1 MEANLLDTDKIVVKA
16 NKINLAVDRPSHE
29 EMICL
34 APRNWG
40 KTYYDYMT
48 GECVNR
54 NKGGVISTSIYRE
67 DDYMIDRIKK
77 YIINDK
83 AVIIFWK
90 DGNKTVAVC
99 DKEDTYDKELGFLI
113 AFFKYANRHE
123 SKSELKRLFTY
134 IKDENLKDY
143 LLIIFNRFT
152 FKDYEKSRKYLKNLK
167 EGTIYV
173 K

>member
-1 MEANLLDTDKIVVKA
+1 MEECVTLDSGEIKIVA
-16 NKINLAVDRPSHE
+16 HNINLINE
-29 EMICL
+29 EPCQSIACSIGG
-34 APRNWG
+34 RGYG
-40 KTYYDYMT
+40 KTYQEYMT
-48 GECVNR
+48 GECI
-54 NKGGVISTSIYRE
+54 NKENFRKE
-67 DDYMIDRIKK
+67 DNMLDRIKK

-99 DKEDTYDKELGFLI
+99 DEEDKYDKELGFLI
-113 AFFKYANRHE
+113 AFFKYVNRHE

-152 FKDYEKSRKYLKNLK
+152 FKNYEKSRKYLKNLK
-167 EGTIYV
+167 EGTVNV

>member
-1 MEANLLDTDKIVVKA
+1 MEIITLDTGKIELKA
-16 NKINLAVDRPSHE
+16 DKINLTSLDKPYHQEIVIP
-29 EMICL
+29 L
-34 APRNWG
+34 NPRKG
-40 KTYYDYMT
+40 AMT
-48 GECVNR
+48 F
-54 NKGGVISTSIYRE
+54 
-67 DDYMIDRIKK
+67 DDYMSGRCIEKNKIWKEDNMNMLDRIKK

-99 DKEDTYDKELGFLI
+99 EKEDTYDKELGFLI

>member
-1 MEANLLDTDKIVVKA
+1 METITLDTDKIELKA
-16 NKINLAVDRPSHE
+16 DKINLTSLDKPYHQE
-29 EMICL
+29 L
-34 APRNWG
+34 NPR
-40 KTYYDYMT
+40 KSAMT
-48 GECVNR
+48 F
-54 NKGGVISTSIYRE
+54 
-67 DDYMIDRIKK
+67 DDYMSGRCIEKNKIWKEDNMNMLDRIKK

-99 DKEDTYDKELGFLI
+99 EKEDTYDKELGFLI

-167 EGTIYV
+167 EGTIHV